1 MNDFGKTLNAL
12 RKEKGWTQTELA
24 DKLGVTNQAI
34 SKWETGDS
42 FPDTALLIPLSEL
55 FGITVDSLLKGKYGV
70 AGRQTSQDVNI
81 QTRNNNDDEDIPA
94 IKPPEWKRKFAILL
108 CIGLAFVFAG
118 ITQLVVVALVNEKDV
133 LYGTIIMF
141 LLFTAGIPFFVYGGI
156 IDSLYFLDVK
166 DERYKPE
173 IKRFAIKITIGVALC
188 ILAATSAVCCGI
200 ADLFPEKETLILTLS
215 LSVMFALIFAGV
227 ALFVIGGLAFSNV
240 AKQSAPQVISQQRKN
255 HGKGRL
261 SDFSGVVILAATAVF
276 LLLGFLKNLWHPAW
290 VVFPIGGII
299 CAILSVL
306 DDALGKTPKD
316 KK

>member
-55 FGITVDSLLKGKYGV
+55 LGVTVDSLLKGKYKTE
-70 AGRQTSQDVNI
+70 RQPL
-81 QTRNNNDDEDIPA
+81 QTASDEERNDNDEDIPA
-94 IKPPEWKRKFAILL
+94 VLPPEWKKKFAALICL
-108 CIGLAFVFAG
+108 GLAFVFAG
-118 ITQLVVVALVNEKDV
+118 VTELIVVSLVNDAYA
-133 LYGTIIMF
+133 LLGTIIMF
-141 LLFTAGIPFFVYGGI
+141 LLFTVGIPFFVYGGI
-156 IDSLYFLDVK
+156 INSLYYLDVK

-173 IKRFAIKITIGVALC
+173 IKRFAVKITIGVALC
-188 ILAATSAVCCGI
+188 ILAGTAAACCGF
-200 ADLFPEKETLILTLS
+200 ADVYPEKETLVLTIA

-227 ALFVIGGLAFSNV
+227 ALFIIGGLAFSNV
-240 AKQSAPQVISQQRKN
+240 VKQCAPQVISAERKA

-261 SDFSGVVILAATAVF
+261 SDFSGVVMLAATAVF
-276 LLLGFLKNLWHPAW
+276 LLLGFLKDLWHPAW
-290 VVFPIGGII
+290 VVFPIGGIV

-306 DDALGKTPKD
+306 DDVLGKSD
-316 KK
+316 KNKK